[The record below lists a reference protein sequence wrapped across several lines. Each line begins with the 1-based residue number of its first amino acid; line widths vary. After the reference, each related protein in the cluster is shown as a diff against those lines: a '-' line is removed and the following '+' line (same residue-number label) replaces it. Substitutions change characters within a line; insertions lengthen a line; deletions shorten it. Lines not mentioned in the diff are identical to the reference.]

1 LEGGINRLEFLGLA
15 IFIADEAK
23 NTGDAAHRRGFLT
36 LPDLTVSQSVGETNG
51 SGTKLV
57 CISNC

>member
-1 LEGGINRLEFLGLA
+1 VIINAEKIDPLEGDINRLEFPGLA

-36 LPDLTVSQSVGETNG
+36 LPDLTVSQSVSRGN
-51 SGTKLV
+51 
-57 CISNC
+57 